1 MKVCRNFSISG
12 FGNATDSFRTGRIV
26 QFNGIGIFQIL
37 FATDIFR
44 LNTFYSRYD
53 ANREWSSSDSATVQ
67 LFKYFYYVILA
78 GKSLEVIHIINVN
91 LILSWFLANIK
102 WPYFILILYF
112 VFFFVENPKNV
123 RQTRCGCTNQNRN
136 DQG

>member
-1 MKVCRNFSISG
+1 MKVWRNFSISG

-53 ANREWSSSDSATVQ
+53 ANRE
-67 LFKYFYYVILA
+67 
-78 GKSLEVIHIINVN
+78 
-91 LILSWFLANIK
+91 
-102 WPYFILILYF
+102 
-112 VFFFVENPKNV
+112 
-123 RQTRCGCTNQNRN
+123 
-136 DQG
+136 